1 MPDATWH
8 GSAIATGYSLLAM
21 TPSPVRPSRWF
32 IAVLLAAAFVQQG
45 CDPVEVRIVGTFELD
60 QETGCDGCSDQGPLT
75 MTFSGSDDPNVTPR
89 YRFDHAD
96 GQGHA
101 GTYVFEAVDTTRAS
115 LVLYP
120 DSSGPFHADL
130 IDEVILTDYTIKAA
144 RITASCGSGIRR
156 CLWRKQ

>member
-1 MPDATWH
+1 MPVATWR
-8 GSAIATGYSLLAM
+8 GSVTATGYDRSVM
-21 TPSPVRPSRWF
+21 TSASIQSSRWF
-32 IAVLLAAAFVQQG
+32 IPVLFAAAFLQQG

-60 QETGCDGCSDQGPLT
+60 QGTGCEGCTDQGPLT
-75 MTFSGSDDPNVTPR
+75 MTFAGSDAPDVAPR
-89 YRFDHAD
+89 YQFDHAD

-115 LVLYP
+115 LILYP

>member
-1 MPDATWH
+1 MLDATWR
-8 GSAIATGYSLLAM
+8 GSETDTGCDLPAM
-21 TPSPVRPSRWF
+21 TSASVRPSRWF
-32 IAVLLAAAFVQQG
+32 IALLLAAAFMQQG
-45 CDPVEVRIVGTFELD
+45 CDPVDVRIVGTFELD
-60 QETGCDGCSDQGPLT
+60 QETGCDGCSDQGPIT
-75 MTFSGSDDPNVTPR
+75 MTFAGSDAPDVAPR

-101 GTYVFEAVDTTRAS
+101 GTYVFEAVDTTQAS
-115 LVLYP
+115 LILYP

>member
-1 MPDATWH
+1 MPDAMWR
-8 GSAIATGYSLLAM
+8 GSATATGYNRSVM
-21 TPSPVRPSRWF
+21 TSASVYPFRWF
-32 IAVLLAAAFVQQG
+32 IPVLLAVALVQQG
-45 CDPVEVRIVGTFELD
+45 CDPVEVRIVGTFKLD
-60 QETGCDGCSDQGPLT
+60 QETGCAECSDQGPLT
-75 MTFSGSDDPNVTPR
+75 MTFAGSDAPDEAPR

-144 RITASCGSGIRR
+144 RITVSCGSGIRR